1 MYRTARRQLG
11 PLVAKRFAVAFLL
24 GALSV
29 VGACKGFET
38 NLQDTEVSLQ
48 ETARQNYEAGE
59 KMLEASRYV
68 EAIKYFEH
76 VKNKYPYSK
85 YAVLAELRIADADF
99 AREKWIEAADAYR
112 IFVRFHPRHEKVA
125 YATFRTALAYHK
137 EIDEDV
143 WFLPAAREKDQSAA
157 REAIRAFDDYL
168 LRFPEDEHAKEAKD
182 LRTAARGR
190 LAETDLYIAEFYVE
204 RARWQGAVWR
214 FERVGR
220 ELHDTPQA
228 AHALL
233 RAAQIADSE
242 LHQKEDA
249 LRLYRQVLREHPDAP
264 EAATA
269 KSALALLQ

>member
-99 AREKWIEAADAYR
+99 EQEK
-112 IFVRFHPRHEKVA
+112 F
-125 YATFRTALAYHK
+125 T
-137 EIDEDV
+137 
-143 WFLPAAREKDQSAA
+143 
-157 REAIRAFDDYL
+157 EAIRGYRQFVHDHRSYA
-168 LRFPEDEHAKEAKD
+168 DEVSYA
-182 LRTAARGR
+182 
-190 LAETDLYIAEFYVE
+190 
-204 RARWQGAVWR
+204 RARLGHKKAR
-214 FERVGR
+214 IKR
-220 ELHDTPQA
+220 
-228 AHALL
+228 AH
-233 RAAQIADSE
+233 
-242 LHQKEDA
+242 
-249 LRLYRQVLREHPDAP
+249 
-264 EAATA
+264 
-269 KSALALLQ
+269 SAGKKRD